1 MLLTAG
7 RLRQQLEILT
17 SDLRERLQRLEDD
30 QTQLRARFD
39 GERHLRI
46 LTASI
51 SSETQIAPII
61 GKAFEDFALAMSGTV
76 PRGRASGLARGCE
89 VPGAFSMVHSCRSL
103 KRKKRIGR
111 SMSVMR
117 RAAVSVRHRPF
128 DTQTVHSR
136 SKMSFASRGL
146 GTETGQPF

>member
-61 GKAFEDFALAMSGTV
+61 GKAFEDFALAMSGMFHAAGQV
-76 PRGRASGLARGCE
+76 VSHGRE
-89 VPGAFSMVHSCRSL
+89 VHGAFSMVHSCRSL